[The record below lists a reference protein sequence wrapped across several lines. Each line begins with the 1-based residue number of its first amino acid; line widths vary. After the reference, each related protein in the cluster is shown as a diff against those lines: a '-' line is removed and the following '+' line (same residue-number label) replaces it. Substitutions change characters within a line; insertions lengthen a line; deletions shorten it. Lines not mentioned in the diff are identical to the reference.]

1 METPPT
7 PRPAD
12 PAERMAPAAPKSQE
26 NVPPRPTRARY
37 VALFA
42 ESISLECWAKII
54 AGAVNDSLTAD
65 QAWVRDRARRFLAE
79 YLIGKPIA
87 QAEPPKEKEEPNLGT
102 VLQDLIAELPEAD
115 QRALATGAADCK
127 LVLIPWEDD
136 DTAPSPEPPATPEDG
151 ATAREAGAPA
161 GAAT

>member
-42 ESISLECWAKII
+42 ESITPECWAKII
-54 AGAVNDSLTAD
+54 AGAVDDSLTAD

-87 QAEPPKEKEEPNLGT
+87 QDEPPKEKEEEDGGAALRE
-102 VLQDLIAELPEAD
+102 LLAELPEAEI
-115 QRALATGAADCK
+115 RALATGQADYK
-127 LVLIPWEDD
+127 LVVVPWDDED
-136 DTAPSPEPPATPEDG
+136 AEPS
-151 ATAREAGAPA
+151 
-161 GAAT
+161 